1 MVSLGQMC
9 HYSGFHNYR
18 LPLSFFVSQNLM
30 KSYKRFTNNWK
41 IELLSFLFSIL
52 RDLSKVQQNLGYCPQ
67 FDALYDELSA
77 REHLYLYASLR
88 GVPYHEQKTVVDWA
102 LAKLDLTEYAD
113 KMSGTY
119 SGGNKRKLST
129 AIALIGQPPV
139 IFLVG
144 TALFCCH
151 DVTVNCCY
159 YLLIRAMSFSE
170 FNSLRPSDAIW
181 RHRSGSTLAQVMACC
196 LTAPSHYL
204 NQCWLIISKVLW
216 HSSEGNFIRDTSA
229 TIH

>member
-30 KSYKRFTNNWK
+30 KSYKRFTSNWK

-151 DVTVNCCY
+151 NVTVKCCY
-159 YLLIRAMSFSE
+159 NTSRLEMYGWHFVDSIFQYIFLNKDHCTQCVLILI
-170 FNSLRPSDAIW
+170 SLKLVPKGPLDNEPFI
-181 RHRSGSTLAQVMACC
+181 QVMAF
-196 LTAPSHYL
+196 YWI
-204 NQCWLIISKVLW
+204 NIFFDIIW
-216 HSSEGNFIRDTSA
+216 HQ
-229 TIH
+229 